1 MAAAVESLLAEIAEA
16 EDPVEGLRNLRTA
29 VLATPVSS
37 LRETLSVAQLGIIFS
52 LLNTNDKYVFR

>member
-1 MAAAVESLLAEIAEA
+1 MAAAVGSLLAEIAEL
-16 EDPVEGLRNLRTA
+16 EDPVEGLRSLRTA

-37 LRETLSVAQLGIIFS
+37 LKETLSVAHLGIIFS